1 MRRSR
6 APSPSRLRRRQ
17 ASSPPE
23 LANIFEATDTP
34 QYSANEANEAILRKK
49 YLRAAVDMHNLRNV
63 DANLTYLFE
72 KLMRAFKM
80 FRLMQL
86 EHPGLTMASVTR
98 QGPSAGQHP
107 AAAPET
113 ASPWNVQDILQE
125 SMPTIVQATRD
136 VVSYLDTAPQTLH
149 AALRT
154 LQVGCDCTFR
164 ISDVEQPAGIKKK
177 SKCSGSSHSHT
188 CQNTRRVD
196 RDELYQNSLCGHY
209 EKSVTGRS
217 CEISSQ
223 TR

>member
-6 APSPSRLRRRQ
+6 APSPSRPRRRQ
-17 ASSPPE
+17 ATWPPE
-23 LANIFEATDTP
+23 LANIFDATDLLYFGLNVYT
-34 QYSANEANEAILRKK
+34 ADEAILRKK
-49 YLRAAVDMHNLRNV
+49 YLRAATDRHNLRNG

-86 EHPGLTMASVTR
+86 AHPGLTMASVTR
-98 QGPSAGQHP
+98 QGPSGGQHP
-107 AAAPET
+107 VAAPET

-154 LQVGCDCTFR
+154 LQVGCERTFL
-164 ISDVEQPAGIKKK
+164 ICGVEQPAANARRYHGTSWLGFKGILKDGFCQ
-177 SKCSGSSHSHT
+177 STVLVEVISG
-188 CQNTRRVD
+188 D
-196 RDELYQNSLCGHY
+196 
-209 EKSVTGRS
+209 VTT
-217 CEISSQ
+217 Q
-223 TR
+223 LDH